1 MSSRQRKRRS
11 KSWSNFSKIVNTSI
25 ELERKQ
31 NKNTKK
37 KKFSFLRKFT
47 KKNKNKNMPEGN
59 EKKKNLKLLYF
70 RPQISELQNQLQTLK
85 WKKKSIFRIQSPL
98 NLDRQILAYNKKLK
112 EMNKEHKQLEE
123 AIGKIQNYLQ
133 TYGNESNQ
141 ACVQVNINISKPS
154 KYRGKEALLNSKS
167 EEKILDLSFLEKNKI
182 KRNDSIGTIN
192 FENNILLLAPPSPK
206 LIKINQRIKKI
217 KHGKEKKIKLLKR
230 GIKVQKE
237 KDQQGNV
244 LRKKIEDLRKDLK
257 DMTQE
262 TNNLINMV
270 YEKKNE
276 LKLYQIES
284 APNTE
289 KKELLFFHNNMKES
303 LTNTYQTIK
312 KKTIKLQY
320 IVDNMISNRKRS
332 ISFHTRFKDLNAN
345 TKKLEMENTILLKEI
360 IEIRE
365 LLDLNKNFFE
375 TTSED
380 NLSSNEFTDFVFV
393 ENGKGKEKGKEK
405 EKEKGK
411 GKGKEKGKGK
421 GKEKGKKNGKENEIE
436 KNKNENEKE
445 TTNYEDEKENVNK
458 QIESVGEHDGK
469 NPQLIKKQLSSNPE
483 YSVTFPIYQ
492 SNSKILTLFNGP
504 NDESDSK
511 ISINSK
517 NQKKKY
523 PFIANDFKGG
533 GKKGNEKIKKKNF
546 QTLDQLLQIPKAVN
560 YFKEFLSSQF
570 CQENIMFFEEVKIF
584 KQFQG
589 SQKQLIKSAKKIY
602 QTYIIPGSI
611 FEINIISE
619 MRNDIIKNFD
629 EKNYSRTLFNKAQN
643 VVLNHMEFNSWKPF
657 QQSILYQKLIK
668 SLNKDPNFIFSHNRK
683 KLKLIKGYH
692 KKRALNEE
700 FQVNGKLF
708 PTYRV
713 AEDLLKALL
722 SILQAHYSVS
732 KQEINL
738 KNISKS
744 IPFRR
749 FVKMTSELQF
759 VKLDET
765 PINEKLCFFLN
776 LFNLLSLHSMIIN
789 DIPRDL
795 NSKRKF
801 LKDSQYFIG
810 DSYFSLKDIYHG
822 ILRANNHPRNYGN
835 TYFKVN
841 DKRLKYSLSSI
852 DPRIHFMLINH
863 SFQEFQSY
871 FKIFDI
877 GNLNNYLD
885 EITTQTLG
893 KIIQF
898 KNNKVLFP
906 KLFNRIQT
914 DFGGKEILLNLI
926 SLYLPKNLFFSHLI
940 NSKLKFIE
948 PNLSNVKICL
958 DLKSSFFKKNVLN

>member
-11 KSWSNFSKIVNTSI
+11 KSWSNFSKIVNASI

-47 KKNKNKNMPEGN
+47 KKNKNKSDLNSN
-59 EKKKNLKLLYF
+59 EKKKNLKSFYAS
-70 RPQISELQNQLQTLK
+70 SEIKELESQVMSLK
-85 WKKKSIFRIQSPL
+85 WKKQSLFRIQSPL
-98 NLDRQILAYNKKLK
+98 NLDRQILDYNEKLK

-123 AIGKIQNYLQ
+123 AIRKIQNY
-133 TYGNESNQ
+133 YHMYRNESNQ
-141 ACVQVNINISKPS
+141 VGVQANTRNRKNS
-154 KYRGKEALLNSKS
+154 KYQRQAVLLNSKS
-167 EEKILDLSFLEKNKI
+167 EEKILDLTFLEKNKKI
-182 KRNDSIGTIN
+182 KRKESIGTIN
-192 FENNILLLAPPSPK
+192 FENNHLLLAPPSPK
-206 LIKINQRIKKI
+206 LIKINQRIQRI
-217 KHGKEKKIKLLKR
+217 KNGKEKKIKLLKQE
-230 GIKVQKE
+230 IKVQKE
-237 KDQQGNV
+237 KEEQGKV
-244 LRKKIEDLRKDLK
+244 LRKKIEDSRKDLK
-257 DMTQE
+257 EMTQE
-262 TNNLINMV
+262 TNTLINMFV
-270 YEKKNE
+270 EKKNE
-276 LKLYQIES
+276 LKLFQIEEE
-284 APNTE
+284 PNTE
-289 KKELLFFHNNMKES
+289 KKELLFFHNNMKVS
-303 LTNTYQTIK
+303 LTNTYQTIE

-332 ISFHTRFKDLNAN
+332 ISFHTRFKDLQVNA
-345 TKKLEMENTILLKEI
+345 KKLDLENAILLKEI
-360 IEIRE
+360 IEMRE

-375 TTSED
+375 TTSEE
-380 NLSSNEFTDFVFV
+380 NLSSYELTDLEFM
-393 ENGKGKEKGKEK
+393 EKGKEK
-405 EKEKGK
+405 EKQ
-411 GKGKEKGKGK
+411 KGKETETEIDTET
-421 GKEKGKKNGKENEIE
+421 EKINEIV
-436 KNKNENEKE
+436 KNEIEKE
-445 TTNYEDEKENVNK
+445 TTNDENEKEYDDN
-458 QIESVGEHDGK
+458 

-492 SNSKILTLFNGP
+492 SNSKILTLFSGP
-504 NDESDSK
+504 GDEMDSK
-511 ISINSK
+511 ISTNSENQTKNGSININGLEGETK
-517 NQKKKY
+517 M
-523 PFIANDFKGG
+523 D
-533 GKKGNEKIKKKNF
+533 NEKIKKINF

-560 YFKEFLSSQF
+560 YFKEFLSSHF
-570 CQENIMFFEEVKIF
+570 CQENIMFFGEVKNF

-589 SQKQLIKSAKKIY
+589 SQKQLIKFAKKIY

-619 MRNDIIKNFD
+619 MRNDLITNFE

-657 QQSILYQKLIK
+657 QQSILYQQLIK
-668 SLNKDPNFIFSHNRK
+668 SLNKDPNFIFTHNRK

-713 AEDLLKALL
+713 AEDLLKSLL

-759 VKLDET
+759 VKLHEM

-789 DIPRDL
+789 GIPRDL
-795 NSKRKF
+795 NSKKKL
-801 LKDSQYFIG
+801 LKESIYFIG
-810 DSYFSLKDIYHG
+810 DSYFSLRDIYHG

-841 DKRLKYSLSSI
+841 DKRSKYSLSSI

-877 GNLNNYLD
+877 DNLNNYLD
-885 EITTQTLG
+885 EITTQTLS

-906 KLFNRIQT
+906 KLFNRVQT

-926 SLYLPKNLFFSHLI
+926 SLYLPKNLLFSHLM

-958 DLKSSFFKKNVLN
+958 DLKSYFFKKNNLN